1 MHLEILGLQLHS
13 PLAHLG
19 AINFRP
25 PSWPPPPDWPPIVN
39 AQGTPQCVYSDSS
52 WPLDVWAGKPLKINF
67 GDGSTIGRRIDTAN
81 ANLLRQCATWFIWGP
96 RGARSASSFCSK
108 FAVIKPIF
116 VACSDEGIVATD
128 LMRFPA
134 VLDKVAALL
143 PPSSFDYAISI
154 LHDLLDAKID
164 LGFCLLDVDGLAQLA
179 KLAPKHDVQQT
190 PYIPP
195 RIWSYQLS
203 RLRECLE
210 DYTKHRTQ
218 IEACYKF
225 CLDAYISNYGS
236 LQQVFSSTGT
246 GYKGPFINPKPGSG
260 FTHHGSFKF
269 TADRF
274 GLTDLFERW
283 VGPFTGEKG
292 ENQIAIFSRYLDLT
306 SKAGLGYLLNFSLMR
321 VEEGWDLRSDC
332 LLIEKD
338 ERFGDIHML
347 RGETTKTDLD
357 SDARWPT
364 SKSTSLAVD
373 VMSHIAAMRMQCV
386 KERAGIDIQPDEE
399 INPYLISYSYE
410 PWSQS
415 KTKVKSYRIR
425 PKAITY
431 MQMLNAFPQL
441 LDPSKIIINAEDLR
455 IARLM
460 TPSLDPE
467 IYKIG
472 VPWRLGWH
480 QLRRTGAVNML
491 SSDMVDESSLQV
503 LLKHQARVMTLY
515 YGRNHSR
522 LNLSEDTRKM
532 FLKAMYEE
540 IGRDLRNLP
549 DSQFVSPLGPNRKES
564 IVTLI
569 KESDAVSL
577 NKAAMQGKIRARRIR
592 AGFCV
597 NHTPCPYGGVEAIA
611 HCLGGDGSKGCP
623 DLLVDVN
630 KEGGIKLYEKI
641 VDDQLKS
648 VHPESPRHRSLQAEK
663 RAIRNFY
670 AVIQTQER

>member
-1 MHLEILGLQLHS
+1 MQLETLGLQIDS
-13 PLAHLG
+13 PLAHIG

-25 PSWPPPPDWPPIVN
+25 PNWPPPPDWPPIVN
-39 AQGTPQCVYSDSS
+39 AHGIPQCIYSDSS
-52 WPLDVWAGKPLKINF
+52 WPLDVWSKKPLKINF
-67 GDGSTIGRRIDTAN
+67 GDGRTMGRRIDTAN

-108 FAVIKPIF
+108 FSVIKPIF
-116 VACSDEGIVATD
+116 ATCADEGIVATD

-134 VLDKVAALL
+134 VLEKVSASLS
-143 PPSSFDYAISI
+143 PSNFSYAISI
-154 LHDLLDAKID
+154 LHDLLDAKED
-164 LGFCLLDVDGLAQLA
+164 LGFCLLDIDGLA
-179 KLAPKHDVQQT
+179 KLAMLAPRHDAQQT

-210 DYTKHRTQ
+210 DYTKYRTQ

-225 CLDAYISNYGS
+225 CLDAYICNYGS
-236 LQQVFSSTGT
+236 LQQAFSSTKT
-246 GYKGPFINPKPGSG
+246 GYKGPFINSRPGSS

-274 GLTDLFERW
+274 GLTDLLERW
-283 VGPFTGEKG
+283 VEPFTGEKG
-292 ENQIAIFSRYLDLT
+292 ENQIAIFSRYLDLA
-306 SKAGLGYLLNFSLMR
+306 SKVGLGYLLNFSLMR

-332 LLIEKD
+332 LLVEKD

-347 RGETTKTDLD
+347 RGETTKTDPD
-357 SDARWPT
+357 ADARWPT
-364 SKSTSLAVD
+364 SKSTSLAID
-373 VMSHIAAMRMQCV
+373 VMSHIAAMRLQCA
-386 KERAGIDIQPDEE
+386 KERSGIDMRPEEE
-399 INPYLISYSYE
+399 INPYLISYNYE

-415 KTKVKSYRIR
+415 KTKIKSYRIR
-425 PKAITY
+425 PTSLTY
-431 MQMLNAFPQL
+431 MQILEKFPKL
-441 LDPSKIIINAEDLR
+441 LDSSQITINEEDLR

-467 IYKIG
+467 LYKIG
-472 VPWRLGWH
+472 VPWRFGWH

-491 SSDMVDESSLQV
+491 SSEMVDESSLQV

-532 FLKAMYEE
+532 FLKTMYEE
-540 IGRDLRNLP
+540 IGRDLRSLP
-549 DSQFVSPLGPNRKES
+549 TAQFVSPLGTDRKEK
-564 IVTLI
+564 IVTFI
-569 KESDAVSL
+569 RENDAVSL

-611 HCLGGDGSKGCP
+611 HCLGGDSNKGCP
-623 DLLVDVN
+623 DLLVDIK
-630 KEGGIKLYEKI
+630 KEDGIKLYEKI

-670 AVIQTQER
+670 AAIQK